1 MKEITKSLS
10 FLLGMSLFVS
20 CNNTD
25 MESEMYSEVEV
36 RLSSQILTRVSN
48 DQWEANDEIG
58 IFMYEYGTQL
68 SDASVYD
75 KAANSKYI
83 TTTTGELSPA
93 TELDKMYYPLT
104 ENVNFI
110 AYYPFGYTDG
120 YSIDLNVT
128 HQNDPA
134 AIDFLYSNNLENVS
148 ATSSV
153 QNLNFTHQLSK
164 IVFDIKAGYGIN
176 AEELEGLTV
185 TMHDVVTKATFSL
198 IDGSI
203 TPNTQKQ
210 NITIPT
216 RTSENGICAEGI
228 VIPQECNNVFFTIS
242 LTSGKTFFF
251 TIKDNNHWISG
262 HQYTYEVLLT
272 NHTMKA
278 TLSATI
284 SKWADGVVGDIEDV
298 TSSQMWDG
306 TSVNTN
312 WYTDETTTYTLYRPA
327 DLAGLAQLVNEGN
340 SMEGKTIY
348 LSAELDMN
356 NKPWTPIGISDTKS
370 FKGTFIGNNYQIKNL
385 NPVITGNVNTA
396 GLFAISEG
404 VIQQVQVDGIFDIEY
419 TKSSIY
425 YYLGSICGINKGT
438 IMQCR
443 SNVNMKAYIKYE
455 TNNQTIGYIGGI
467 VGDNTGAIHTCQ
479 NYGTISAE
487 NINTNANAYLHIGG
501 IAGSASNGATIS
513 NCENMRKLTGS
524 NGNVRMGGI
533 VAIASGESVSVTGC
547 TNFGEILIE
556 KSNNEAAAG
565 GIVGRNAT
573 KSTVKE
579 VYNKGLVNITLTS
592 GAKAYAGGLIGIND
606 AGILLSGENSGNITV
621 IGSAE
626 DDSASAAGGI
636 VGYNINAASVHM
648 STNKGTASAN
658 NAEYC
663 FSGGITGFN
672 STKTNELAYTYDC
685 CSNTGYPSTWVGNS
699 TEANNLITN
708 TEHTDE

>member
-1 MKEITKSLS
+1 MKEITNSLS

-93 TELDKMYYPLT
+93 TKLDKMYYPLT

-272 NHTMKA
+272 NHTMEA

-443 SNVNMKAYIKYE
+443 SNVNMNADIKYK

-621 IGSAE
+621 TGSAE

-672 STKTNELAYTYDC
+672 STKTDELAYTYDC

>member
-1 MKEITKSLS
+1 MKDLS
-10 FLLGMSLFVS
+10 KVLFILVGMSLFVS

-48 DQWEANDEIG
+48 DQWEEADEIG
-58 IFMYEYGTQL
+58 IFMYEYGSQL

-75 KAANSKYI
+75 KASNCKYI

-93 TELDKMYYPLT
+93 TEMDKMYYPLA

-110 AYYPFGYTDG
+110 AYYPFGNTDG

-128 HQNDPA
+128 QQNDPS
-134 AIDFLYSNNLENVS
+134 AIDFLYSNNLKNVS
-148 ATSSV
+148 ATNSA

-164 IVFDIKAGYGIN
+164 IVFNIKAGYGIN
-176 AEELEGLTV
+176 AEELEGMTV
-185 TMHDVVTKATFSL
+185 TMYDVVPKATISL
-198 IDGSI
+198 VDGSI

-216 RTSENGICAEGI
+216 STSENGIRAEGI
-228 VIPQECNNVFFTIS
+228 LIPQECNNVFFTVS

-272 NHTMKA
+272 NHTMEA
-278 TLSATI
+278 VLSATI

-312 WYTDETTTYTLYRPA
+312 WYTDETTTYTLHRPA
-327 DLAGLAQLVNEGN
+327 DLAGLAQLVNGGN

-356 NKPWTPIGISDTKS
+356 NKPWTPIGISDETS
-370 FKGTFIGNNYQIKNL
+370 FKGTFIGNNLQIKNL

-396 GLFAISEG
+396 GLFGISEG
-404 VIQQVQVDGIFDIEY
+404 TIKQLQISGDFHIECTNT
-419 TKSSIY
+419 TKLH
-425 YYLGSICGINKGT
+425 LGSICGINKGT
-438 IMQCR
+438 IQHCR
-443 SNVNMKAYIKYE
+443 SNVNMTAYIKYK

-487 NINTNANAYLHIGG
+487 NINTSANAYLHIGG
-501 IAGSASNGATIS
+501 IAGSASFGATIS
-513 NCENMRKLTGS
+513 NCENMQKLTGG

-565 GIVGRNAT
+565 GIVGKNAT
-573 KSTVKE
+573 KSIIKE
-579 VYNKGLVNITLTS
+579 VYNKGIVNITLTT
-592 GAKAYAGGLIGIND
+592 GTKAYAGGLIGIND
-606 AGILLSGENSGNITV
+606 EGILKSGENTGNITV
-621 IGSAE
+621 TGSAE
-626 DDSASAAGGI
+626 DNSASAAGGI

-648 STNKGTASAN
+648 SINKGIVTAN

-672 STKTNELAYTYDC
+672 SIKTNELAYTYDC
-685 CSNTGYPSTWVGNS
+685 CNNMGYPNIWIGNS
-699 TEANNLITN
+699 TESDNLITS